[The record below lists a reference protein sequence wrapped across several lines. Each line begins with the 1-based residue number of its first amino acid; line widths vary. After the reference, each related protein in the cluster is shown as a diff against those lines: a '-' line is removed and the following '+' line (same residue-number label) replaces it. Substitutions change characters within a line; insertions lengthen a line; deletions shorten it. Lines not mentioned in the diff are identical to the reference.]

1 MRKLYD
7 LHVHTKYS
15 TLDGEKSDGNSITEL
30 SKRAVSLGLSGVAFS
45 DHFDVED
52 ILNGKYPLDC
62 KAVRDECIAAQNIV
76 GDSFDV
82 IHSVEIGTQR
92 YFQSFCAENIAKY
105 RYDMVLSSVHVL
117 KKGDDFV
124 SISRTNYSK
133 MPESES
139 RRMFE
144 TYMQDVLYTAKSC
157 DFDVLTH
164 LTYPLRYF
172 KRHDILHIADINSD
186 MDIYDEVFRTI
197 IQRGIALEI
206 NTSGIRQG
214 HGGTFPD
221 MLLAKRYTELGGE
234 LFTVGSDSHFP
245 EHLGSDI
252 GNVTDMLF
260 NIGAKYTVFF
270 KERKPKFVKL

>member
-1 MRKLYD
+1 MRKYYD
-7 LHVHTKYS
+7 LHVHTKHS
-15 TLDGEKSDGNSITEL
+15 TLDGEKSDANSITEL
-30 SKRAVSLGLSGVAFS
+30 SRRAVELGLSGVAFS

-62 KAVRDECIAAQNIV
+62 DAVRDECITAKNTV
-76 GDSFDV
+76 GKDFDV

-92 YFQSFCAENIAKY
+92 YFQEFCAENIAKY

-117 KKGDDFV
+117 KKGDEFV
-124 SISRTNYSK
+124 SISRTNYSE
-133 MPESES
+133 MSEHES
-139 RRMFE
+139 RQMFD
-144 TYMQDVLYTAKSC
+144 TYMQDVLYTAKNC

-172 KRHDILHIADINSD
+172 KRHGILHIADIKSD
-186 MDIYDEVFRTI
+186 MDIYDEVFRII
-197 IQRGIALEI
+197 IQRGIAPEI

-221 MLLAKRYTELGGE
+221 MLLAKRYMELGGE
-234 LFTVGSDSHFP
+234 LFTVGSDSHYP

-252 GNVTDMLF
+252 KDVTDMLYG
-260 NIGAKYTVFF
+260 IGARYTVFF
-270 KERKPKFVKL
+270 KERKPVFVKL